1 MKVSL
6 VLILFIMYL
15 QYVFKEYVTYFVFF
29 SGPAHILCL
38 TVASG
43 WNKERCMT
51 VVGIKI
57 TVTEKY
63 SIFCTIYLLR
73 VYGYILCAFWTF

>member
-6 VLILFIMYL
+6 VFILLISHLHFVL
-15 QYVFKEYVTYFVFF
+15 VTLVQRTDTDYSFF
-29 SGPAHILCL
+29 PGPAHILCL

-43 WNKERCMT
+43 WNKERCLP
-51 VVGIKI
+51 VVGTKI

-63 SIFCTIYLLR
+63 PIFLYFLPVASIQIYS
-73 VYGYILCAFWTF
+73 V